1 MSDAQEGFSTSPYRK
16 LSDDEIAELQKHLPS
31 VRMREQASLIEHQ
44 AARIK
49 ELEAQVT
56 WQPIET
62 APKTGISVLLWDE
75 DSSECTIGWY
85 RINHKDDSW
94 RSEYDLN
101 LDATYWMPLPN
112 MPKENET

>member
-1 MSDAQEGFSTSPYRK
+1 MSDAPERIWVKLNGIPKFYESPC
-16 LSDDEIAELQKHLPS
+16 DDMPLLERY
-31 VRMREQASLIEHQ
+31 VRADIHE
-44 AARIK
+44 ARIK

-101 LDATYWMPLPN
+101 IDATYWMPLPN
-112 MPKENET
+112 MPKENKT

>member
-49 ELEAQVT
+49 ELEAQLEEVFKKISDLEAF
-56 WQPIET
+56 IELLT
-62 APKTGISVLLWDE
+62 NATGH
-75 DSSECTIGWY
+75 
-85 RINHKDDSW
+85 R
-94 RSEYDLN
+94 
-101 LDATYWMPLPN
+101 
-112 MPKENET
+112 